1 MLFLW
6 ISVCALYLLHI
17 IKTNN
22 EINNK
27 MKEIAA
33 DTNIISPVEILF
45 SSSVTEAFASSVTV
59 CVVSIVQFS
68 ICATTSVFPS
78 VCVAKAVIEVIKTI
92 EHTATNSRQK
102 ALIILILFI
111 AD

>member
-1 MLFLW
+1 
-6 ISVCALYLLHI
+6 
-17 IKTNN
+17 
-22 EINNK
+22 
-27 MKEIAA
+27 MKEMAA

-45 SSSVTEAFASSVTV
+45 SSSVTEAFALSVTV
-59 CVVSIVQFS
+59 CVVSIVPFS

-78 VCVAKAVIEVIKTI
+78 VCAAKAVIEVIKTI